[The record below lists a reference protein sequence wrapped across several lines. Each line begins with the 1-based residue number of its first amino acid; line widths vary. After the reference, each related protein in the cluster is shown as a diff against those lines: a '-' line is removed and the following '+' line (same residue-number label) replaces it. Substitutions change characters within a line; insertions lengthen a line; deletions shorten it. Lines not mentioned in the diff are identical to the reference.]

1 MNKAVNVLNISLHKS
16 ISGYDMKTGEVGNN
30 IQSYVLFNEQI
41 IIPDL
46 VCGTIKNKVREILD
60 KNYIEFSEI
69 VENGSIFEESRLTF
83 QSFEDEN
90 GNTREKETPY
100 FVDND
105 LYIEINQGNVN
116 MDELKE
122 IFPEISLY

>member
-1 MNKAVNVLNISLHKS
+1 MNKPVNVLTISLHKS
-16 ISGYDMKTGEVGNN
+16 ISSYNIETGEVGRN
-30 IQSYVLFNEQI
+30 IQSYVLFNEQR

-46 VCGTIKNKVREILD
+46 IHDTIKNKVKEILD
-60 KNYIEFSEI
+60 KNYIELSQI
-69 VENGSIFEESRLTF
+69 VENGSIFEESRLAF

-90 GNTREKETPY
+90 GHTEDEQTPY

-105 LYIEINQGNVN
+105 LYIEINQGSVSIN
-116 MDELKE
+116 ELKE